1 MLDTIFYVIV
11 FLLTLVLSNV
21 LNKVF
26 PKLALPLIQVVFG
39 LILGFFG
46 ADDILHVAPEFFLG
60 FIIAP
65 LLFRESEEAD
75 VKHILKH
82 SKIILVLIF
91 PLVFITTLGLGLL
104 SHWVYVGIPLAACFA
119 LGASLAPTDA
129 VAVGALSKNFS
140 FPKRVMSILQG
151 EGLLNDASGIIAFQ
165 IALVA
170 LVTGY
175 FSLPDATMK
184 LVIAAIGGAAIG
196 FILIYFKGLV
206 LRLLEDVDARD
217 VSGYL
222 LLELAVPL
230 SAFLIAEEL
239 GVSGIIA
246 AVVAGVMSA
255 NGLKRTTLFDAQVA
269 KLKSTIWDTL
279 TFILNSIVFF
289 FLGIEL
295 YQLVVPLLVNP
306 VYSSTHLLLL
316 TVILTLGL
324 FVLRFLVIS
333 FYYWIQSLRR
343 KQLFSA
349 YWNDI
354 LLLTFA
360 GSKGTVSIATI
371 LLIPRDVS
379 DVQPVLVFLAAA
391 VTGLSFLVGMFILP
405 FFAVKKV
412 VKVDNLA
419 KISILSDVVDELR
432 NDMKK
437 AKNKQGYNIA
447 IDAYQERIQQLIIE
461 QESTDMAVDYNDL
474 QLLIIRIESEGLEAA
489 LRENKISLYTYRT
502 YQRYIRSLET
512 SIVHSLVSSFQ
523 FAYVIM
529 MRTFHLLMS
538 KLLHV
543 DFYFKKTKAVMLTTR
558 DEITELYFNNT
569 ELILQAL
576 DNLNGVFDEQ
586 LLNFLQAERLR
597 TSEIVAAGGHISRVM
612 NKAQPNN
619 LTEMMRAYYLER
631 KVIFEYEAA
640 GDITA
645 REAREMRINVN
656 VLEDYSLASNH
667 HTLLFEFLERRKKAN
682 KN

>member
-1 MLDTIFYVIV
+1 MLHTILYVIV
-11 FLLTLVLSNV
+11 FLLTLVFSNV

-82 SKIILVLIF
+82 SKLILVLIF
-91 PLVFITTLGLGLL
+91 PLVFITTLGLGLISNWIYAGL
-104 SHWVYVGIPLAACFA
+104 PLAACFA

-140 FPKRVMSILQG
+140 FPKRVMSVLQG

-184 LVIAAIGGAAIG
+184 LAISALGGAIIG
-196 FILIYFKGLV
+196 FILIYLKNLV

-222 LLELAVPL
+222 LLELAIPL
-230 SAFLIAEEL
+230 SAFLLAEEVH
-239 GVSGIIA
+239 VSGIIA

-255 NGLKRTTLFDAQVA
+255 NGLKRTTLFDAQVE
-269 KLKSTIWDTL
+269 KVKNTIWDTL

-316 TVILTLGL
+316 TVALTVGLFALRWAVLTLY
-324 FVLRFLVIS
+324 FWIRALRK
-333 FYYWIQSLRR
+333 
-343 KQLFSA
+343 KQVFAA

-371 LLIPRDVS
+371 LLIPRSVAAI
-379 DVQPVLVFLAAA
+379 QPVLVFLAAA
-391 VTGLSFLVGMFILP
+391 VTGLSFLVGMFVLP

-412 VKVDNLA
+412 VKVDNIA
-419 KISILSDVVDELR
+419 KISILTEVVEELHK
-432 NDMKK
+432 DMQA
-437 AKNKQGYNIA
+437 AKNPQGYNIA
-447 IDAYQERIQQLIIE
+447 IDAYQERIQLLIIE
-461 QESTDMAVDYNDL
+461 QESTDMAIDYNDL

-489 LRENKISLYTYRT
+489 LREGKISMYTYRT
-502 YQRYIRSLET
+502 YQRYIRSLES
-512 SIVHSLVSSFQ
+512 SIVHSLVSSLQ
-523 FAYVIM
+523 FVYV
-529 MRTFHLLMS
+529 LLVRAFNLLLS
-538 KLLHV
+538 RLLHV
-543 DFYFKKTKAVMLTTR
+543 DFFARRSKDAQANTTE
-558 DEITELYFNNT
+558 EITELYFNNT

-576 DNLNGVFDEQ
+576 GNLAEVYDEQ

-597 TSEIVAAGGHISRVM
+597 TSEIVAEGVHLSRMM

-631 KVIFEYEAA
+631 KIIFEYELA
-640 GDITA
+640 GHLTA
-645 REAREMRINVN
+645 REAREMRVNVN
-656 VLEDYSLASNH
+656 VLEDYTLASNH
-667 HTLLFEFLERRKKAN
+667 HTLLFEFLERRKN
-682 KN
+682 KKMN

>member
-1 MLDTIFYVIV
+1 MLHTIFYVII
-11 FLLTLVLSNV
+11 FLLVLVFSNV

-26 PKLALPLIQVVFG
+26 PKLALPLIQVVLG

-46 ADDILHVAPEFFLG
+46 ADEVLHVAPEFFLG

-91 PLVFITTLGLGLL
+91 PLVFITTLGLGLISNWIYIGL
-104 SHWVYVGIPLAACFA
+104 PLAACFA

-140 FPKRVMSILQG
+140 FPRRVMSVLQG
-151 EGLLNDASGIIAFQ
+151 EGLLNDASGIISFQ

-175 FSLPDATMK
+175 FSFPDATMK
-184 LVIAAIGGAAIG
+184 LVISSIGGAAIG
-196 FILIYFKGLV
+196 FSLIYIKGLV

-222 LLELAVPL
+222 LLELVVPL
-230 SAFLIAEEL
+230 AAFIISEEL
-239 GVSGIIA
+239 HVSGIIA

-255 NGLKRTTLFDAQVA
+255 NGLKRTTLFDAKVE

-279 TFILNSIVFF
+279 TFILNSFVFL

-295 YQLVVPLLVNP
+295 YQLVVPLLVDP
-306 VYSSTHLLLL
+306 VYSSAHLILL
-316 TVILTLGL
+316 TLALTAGL
-324 FVLRFLVIS
+324 FALRFVVIA
-333 FYYWIQSLRR
+333 FYYWLRSL
-343 KQLFSA
+343 KQKQPFAA

-371 LLIPRDVS
+371 LLVPRSVDI
-379 DVQPVLVFLAAA
+379 QPVLVFLAAS

-412 VKVDNLA
+412 SKVNNIS
-419 KISILSDVVDELR
+419 KIAILSEVVDELR
-432 NDMKK
+432 QDMTT
-437 AKNKQGYNIA
+437 AKNPQGYDIA

-461 QESTDMAVDYNDL
+461 QESTDMAIDYNDL
-474 QLLIIRIESEGLEAA
+474 QLLIIRIESEGLEAY
-489 LRENKISLYTYRT
+489 LRENKISMYTYRT

-512 SIVHSLVSSFQ
+512 SIVHSLVSSIQ
-523 FAYVIM
+523 FVYVITL
-529 MRTFHLLMS
+529 RAFHLLVS
-538 KLLHV
+538 RFLHV
-543 DFYFKKTKAVMLTTR
+543 DFYFKKTKAAMETTR

-586 LLNFLQAERLR
+586 LLNFLQSERLR
-597 TSEIVAAGGHISRVM
+597 TSEIVASGGHISRMV

-619 LTEMMRAYYLER
+619 ITEMMRAYYLER
-631 KVIFEYEAA
+631 KVIFEHELSGA
-640 GDITA
+640 ITA
-645 REAREMRINVN
+645 REAKDMRLNVN
-656 VLEDYSLASNH
+656 ILEDYSLASNH
-667 HTLLFEFLERRKKAN
+667 HTLLFDFLERRKN

>member
-1 MLDTIFYVIV
+1 MLHTIFYVII
-11 FLLTLVLSNV
+11 FLLVLVFSNV

-26 PKLALPLIQVVFG
+26 PKLALPLIQVVLG

-46 ADDILHVAPEFFLG
+46 ADEVLHVAPEFFLG

-91 PLVFITTLGLGLL
+91 PLVFITTLGLGLISNWIYIGL
-104 SHWVYVGIPLAACFA
+104 PLAACFA

-140 FPKRVMSILQG
+140 FPRRVMSVLQG
-151 EGLLNDASGIIAFQ
+151 EGLLNDASGIISFQ

-175 FSLPDATMK
+175 FSFPDATMK
-184 LVIAAIGGAAIG
+184 LVISSIGGAAIG
-196 FILIYFKGLV
+196 FSLIYIKGLV

-222 LLELAVPL
+222 LLELVVPL
-230 SAFLIAEEL
+230 SAFLISEEL
-239 GVSGIIA
+239 HVSGIIA

-255 NGLKRTTLFDAQVA
+255 NGLKRTTLFDAQVE

-279 TFILNSIVFF
+279 TFILNSFVFL

-295 YQLVVPLLVNP
+295 YQLVVPLLVDP
-306 VYSSTHLLLL
+306 VYSSAHLILL
-316 TVILTLGL
+316 TLALTAGL
-324 FVLRFLVIS
+324 FALRFVVIA
-333 FYYWIQSLRR
+333 FYYWLRSL
-343 KQLFSA
+343 KQKQTFSA

-371 LLIPRDVS
+371 LLVPRSVDI
-379 DVQPVLVFLAAA
+379 QPVLVFLAAA

-412 VKVDNLA
+412 SKVNNIS
-419 KISILSDVVDELR
+419 KIAILSEVVDELR
-432 NDMKK
+432 QDMTT
-437 AKNKQGYNIA
+437 AKNPQGYDIA

-461 QESTDMAVDYNDL
+461 QESTDMAIDYNDL
-474 QLLIIRIESEGLEAA
+474 QLLIIRIESEGLEAY
-489 LRENKISLYTYRT
+489 LRENKISMYTYRT

-512 SIVHSLVSSFQ
+512 SIVHSLVSSIQ
-523 FAYVIM
+523 FVYVITL
-529 MRTFHLLMS
+529 RAFHLLVS
-538 KLLHV
+538 RFLHV
-543 DFYFKKTKAVMLTTR
+543 DFYFKKTKAAMETTR

-586 LLNFLQAERLR
+586 LLNFLQSERLR
-597 TSEIVAAGGHISRVM
+597 TSEIVASGGHISRMV

-619 LTEMMRAYYLER
+619 ITEMMRAYYLER
-631 KVIFEYEAA
+631 KVIFEHELSGA
-640 GDITA
+640 ITA
-645 REAREMRINVN
+645 REAKDMRLNVN
-656 VLEDYSLASNH
+656 ILEDYSLASNH
-667 HTLLFEFLERRKKAN
+667 HTLLFDFLERRKN

>member
-1 MLDTIFYVIV
+1 MVLV
-11 FLLTLVLSNV
+11 FSNV

-26 PKLALPLIQVVFG
+26 PKLALPLIQVVLG

-46 ADDILHVAPEFFLG
+46 ADEVLHVAPEFFLG

-91 PLVFITTLGLGLL
+91 PLVFITTLGLGLISNWIYMGL
-104 SHWVYVGIPLAACFA
+104 PLAACFA

-140 FPKRVMSILQG
+140 FPRRVMSVLQG
-151 EGLLNDASGIIAFQ
+151 EGLLNDASGIISFQ

-175 FSLPDATMK
+175 FSFPDATMK
-184 LVIAAIGGAAIG
+184 LVISALGGAAIG
-196 FILIYFKGLV
+196 FTLIYIKGLV

-222 LLELAVPL
+222 LLELVVPL
-230 SAFLIAEEL
+230 AAFLISEEL
-239 GVSGIIA
+239 HVSGIIA

-255 NGLKRTTLFDAQVA
+255 NGLKRTTLFDAQVE

-279 TFILNSIVFF
+279 TFILNSFVFL

-295 YQLVVPLLVNP
+295 YQLVVPLLVDP
-306 VYSSTHLLLL
+306 VYSSALLIVLALAL
-316 TVILTLGL
+316 TAGL
-324 FVLRFLVIS
+324 FALRFIVIA
-333 FYYWIQSLRR
+333 FYYWLRSL
-343 KQLFSA
+343 KQKQPFST
-349 YWNDI
+349 YWNDVF
-354 LLLTFA
+354 LLTFA

-371 LLIPRDVS
+371 LLVPRTV

-391 VTGLSFLVGMFILP
+391 VTGLSFLAGMFILP

-412 VKVDNLA
+412 SKVNNIS
-419 KISILSDVVDELR
+419 KIAILSEVVDELHQ
-432 NDMKK
+432 DMKS
-437 AKNKQGYNIA
+437 AKNPQGYDIA

-461 QESTDMAVDYNDL
+461 QESTDMAIDYNDL
-474 QLLIIRIESEGLEAA
+474 QLLIIRIESEGLEVA
-489 LRENKISLYTYRT
+489 LRENKISMYTYRT

-512 SIVHSLVSSFQ
+512 SIVHSLVSSIQ
-523 FAYVIM
+523 FVYVIAL
-529 MRTFHLLMS
+529 RAFHLLTS
-538 KLLHV
+538 RVLHV
-543 DFYFKKTKAVMLTTR
+543 DFYFKKTKAAMETTR

-586 LLNFLQAERLR
+586 LLNFLQSERLR
-597 TSEIVAAGGHISRVM
+597 TSEIVATGGHISRMM

-619 LTEMMRAYYLER
+619 ITEMMRAYYLER
-631 KVIFEYEAA
+631 KVIFEHELSGA
-640 GDITA
+640 ITA
-645 REAREMRINVN
+645 REAKDMRLNVN
-656 VLEDYSLASNH
+656 ILEDYSLASNH
-667 HTLLFEFLERRKKAN
+667 HTLLFDFLERRKN

>member
-1 MLDTIFYVIV
+1 MLHTIFYVIV

-46 ADDILHVAPEFFLG
+46 ADEILHVAPEFFLG

-82 SKIILVLIF
+82 SKVILVLIF
-91 PLVFITTLGLGLL
+91 PLVFITALGLGFI
-104 SHWVYVGIPLAACFA
+104 SHWIYAGIPLAACFA

-140 FPKRVMSILQG
+140 FPKRVMSILKG

-165 IALVA
+165 IAMVA

-184 LVIAAIGGAAIG
+184 LVFSAIGGSAIG
-196 FILIYFKGLV
+196 FVLIYLKNLI

-217 VSGYL
+217 VPGYL
-222 LLELAVPL
+222 LLELAIPL

-239 GVSGIIA
+239 HVSGIIA

-295 YQLVVPLLVNP
+295 YQLVVPLLMSP
-306 VYSSTHLLLL
+306 VYSSAYLLLL
-316 TVILTLGL
+316 AVVLTIGL
-324 FVLRFLVIS
+324 FALRFAIIAL
-333 FYYWIQSLRR
+333 YYWIQSIRR
-343 KQLFSA
+343 RQTFIA

-371 LLIPRDVS
+371 LLIPRNVIDS
-379 DVQPVLVFLAAA
+379 QPVLVFLAAA

-405 FFAVKKV
+405 FFAIKKV
-412 VKVDNLA
+412 VKVNNIS
-419 KISILSDVVDELR
+419 KISILTDVVEELAK
-432 NDMKK
+432 DSKK
-437 AKNKQGYNIA
+437 AKNPQGYRIA

-461 QESTDMAVDYNDL
+461 QESTDLAIDYNDL
-474 QLLIIRIESEGLEAA
+474 QLLIIRLESEGLEVA
-489 LRENKISLYTYRT
+489 LRENKISMYTYRT
-502 YQRYIRSLET
+502 YQRYIHSLE
-512 SIVHSLVSSFQ
+512 SSVAHSLVSSIQ
-523 FAYVIM
+523 FIYVVIV
-529 MRTFHLLMS
+529 RGFHLLLS
-538 KLLHV
+538 KLLHI
-543 DFYFKKTKAVMLTTR
+543 DFGFKKTKDAIETTR
-558 DEITELYFNNT
+558 TQITELYFSNT

-576 DNLNGVFDEQ
+576 DNLQGVFDDQ
-586 LLNFLQAERLR
+586 LLHFLQAERLR
-597 TSEIVAAGGHISRVM
+597 TAEIVATGGHISRLV
-612 NKAQPNN
+612 NKAQPTN

-631 KVIFEYEAA
+631 KVIFEYESS
-640 GDITA
+640 GQLTA
-645 REAREMRINVN
+645 REAKDMRLNVN
-656 VLEDYSLASNH
+656 VLEDYTLASNQRS
-667 HTLLFEFLERRKKAN
+667 LLFDFLERRKK
-682 KN
+682 

>member
-1 MLDTIFYVIV
+1 MLHTIFYVII
-11 FLLTLVLSNV
+11 FLLVLVFSNV

-26 PKLALPLIQVVFG
+26 PKLALPLIQVVLG

-46 ADDILHVAPEFFLG
+46 ADEVLHVAPEFFLG

-91 PLVFITTLGLGLL
+91 PLVFITTLGLGLISNWIYIGL
-104 SHWVYVGIPLAACFA
+104 PLAACFA

-140 FPKRVMSILQG
+140 FPRRVMSVLQG
-151 EGLLNDASGIIAFQ
+151 EGLLNDASGIISFQ

-175 FSLPDATMK
+175 FSFPDATMK
-184 LVIAAIGGAAIG
+184 LVISSIGGAAIG
-196 FILIYFKGLV
+196 FSLIYIKGLV

-222 LLELAVPL
+222 LLELVVPL
-230 SAFLIAEEL
+230 AAFLISEEL
-239 GVSGIIA
+239 HVSGIIA

-255 NGLKRTTLFDAQVA
+255 NGLKRTTLFDAQVE

-279 TFILNSIVFF
+279 TFILNSFVFL

-295 YQLVVPLLVNP
+295 YQLVVPLLVDP
-306 VYSSTHLLLL
+306 VYSSAHLILL
-316 TVILTLGL
+316 TLALTAGL
-324 FVLRFLVIS
+324 FALRFVVIA
-333 FYYWIQSLRR
+333 FYYWLRSL
-343 KQLFSA
+343 KQKQTFSA

-371 LLIPRDVS
+371 LLVPRSVDI
-379 DVQPVLVFLAAA
+379 QPVLVFLAAA

-412 VKVDNLA
+412 SKVNNIS
-419 KISILSDVVDELR
+419 KIAILSEVVDELR
-432 NDMKK
+432 QDMTT
-437 AKNKQGYNIA
+437 AKNPQGYDIA

-461 QESTDMAVDYNDL
+461 QESTDMAIDYNDL
-474 QLLIIRIESEGLEAA
+474 QLLIIRIESEGLEAY
-489 LRENKISLYTYRT
+489 LRENKISMYTYRT

-512 SIVHSLVSSFQ
+512 SIVHSLVSSIQ
-523 FAYVIM
+523 FVYVITL
-529 MRTFHLLMS
+529 RAFHLLVS
-538 KLLHV
+538 RFLHV
-543 DFYFKKTKAVMLTTR
+543 DFYFKKTKAAMETTR

-586 LLNFLQAERLR
+586 LLNFLQSERLR
-597 TSEIVAAGGHISRVM
+597 TSEIVASGGHISRMV

-619 LTEMMRAYYLER
+619 ITEMMRAYYLER
-631 KVIFEYEAA
+631 KVIFEHELSGA
-640 GDITA
+640 ITA
-645 REAREMRINVN
+645 REAKDMRLNVN
-656 VLEDYSLASNH
+656 ILEDYSLASNH
-667 HTLLFEFLERRKKAN
+667 HTLLFDFLERRKN

>member
-1 MLDTIFYVIV
+1 MVLV
-11 FLLTLVLSNV
+11 FSNV

-26 PKLALPLIQVVFG
+26 PKLALPLIQVVLG

-46 ADDILHVAPEFFLG
+46 ADEVLHVAPEFFLG

-91 PLVFITTLGLGLL
+91 PLVFITTLGLGLISNWIYMGL
-104 SHWVYVGIPLAACFA
+104 PLAACFA

-140 FPKRVMSILQG
+140 FPRRVMSVLQG
-151 EGLLNDASGIIAFQ
+151 EGLLNDASGIISFQ

-175 FSLPDATMK
+175 FSFPDATMK
-184 LVIAAIGGAAIG
+184 LVISALGGAAIG
-196 FILIYFKGLV
+196 FTLIYIKGLV

-222 LLELAVPL
+222 LLELVVPL
-230 SAFLIAEEL
+230 AAFLISEEL
-239 GVSGIIA
+239 HVSGIIA

-255 NGLKRTTLFDAQVA
+255 NGLKRTTLFDAQVE

-279 TFILNSIVFF
+279 TFILNSFVFL

-295 YQLVVPLLVNP
+295 YQLVVPLLVDP
-306 VYSSTHLLLL
+306 VYSSALLIVLALAL
-316 TVILTLGL
+316 TAGL
-324 FVLRFLVIS
+324 FALRFIVIA
-333 FYYWIQSLRR
+333 FYYWLRSL
-343 KQLFSA
+343 KQKQPFST
-349 YWNDI
+349 YWNDVF
-354 LLLTFA
+354 LLTFA

-371 LLIPRDVS
+371 LLVPRTV

-412 VKVDNLA
+412 SKVNNIS
-419 KISILSDVVDELR
+419 KIAILSEVVDELHH
-432 NDMKK
+432 DMKS
-437 AKNKQGYNIA
+437 AKNPQGYDIA

-461 QESTDMAVDYNDL
+461 QESTDMAIDYNDL
-474 QLLIIRIESEGLEAA
+474 QLLIIRIESEGLEVA
-489 LRENKISLYTYRT
+489 LRENKISMYTYRT

-512 SIVHSLVSSFQ
+512 SIVHSLVSSIQ
-523 FAYVIM
+523 FVYVIAL
-529 MRTFHLLMS
+529 RAFHLLTS
-538 KLLHV
+538 RVLHV
-543 DFYFKKTKAVMLTTR
+543 DFYFKKTKAAMETTR

-586 LLNFLQAERLR
+586 LLNFLQSERLR
-597 TSEIVAAGGHISRVM
+597 TSEIVATGGHISRMM

-619 LTEMMRAYYLER
+619 ITEMMRAYYLER
-631 KVIFEYEAA
+631 KVIFEHELSGA
-640 GDITA
+640 ITA
-645 REAREMRINVN
+645 REAKDMRLNVN
-656 VLEDYSLASNH
+656 ILEDYSLASNH
-667 HTLLFEFLERRKKAN
+667 HTLLFDFLERRKN

>member
-1 MLDTIFYVIV
+1 MLHTIFYVII
-11 FLLTLVLSNV
+11 FLLVLVFSNV

-26 PKLALPLIQVVFG
+26 PKLALSLIQVVLG

-46 ADDILHVAPEFFLG
+46 ADEVLHVAPEFFLG

-91 PLVFITTLGLGLL
+91 PLVFITTLGLGLISNWIYIGL
-104 SHWVYVGIPLAACFA
+104 PLAACFA

-140 FPKRVMSILQG
+140 FPRRVMSVLQG
-151 EGLLNDASGIIAFQ
+151 EGLLNDASGIISFQ

-175 FSLPDATMK
+175 FSFPDATMK
-184 LVIAAIGGAAIG
+184 LVISSIGGAAIG
-196 FILIYFKGLV
+196 FSLIYIKGLV

-222 LLELAVPL
+222 LLELVVPL
-230 SAFLIAEEL
+230 SAFLISEEL
-239 GVSGIIA
+239 HVSGIIA

-255 NGLKRTTLFDAQVA
+255 NGLKRTTLFDAQVE

-279 TFILNSIVFF
+279 TFILNSFVFLF
-289 FLGIEL
+289 
-295 YQLVVPLLVNP
+295 
-306 VYSSTHLLLL
+306 LL
-316 TVILTLGL
+316 TLALTAGL
-324 FVLRFLVIS
+324 FALRFVVIA
-333 FYYWIQSLRR
+333 FYYWLRSL
-343 KQLFSA
+343 KQKQPFSA

-371 LLIPRDVS
+371 LLVPRSVDI
-379 DVQPVLVFLAAA
+379 QPVLVFLAAA

-412 VKVDNLA
+412 SKVNNIS
-419 KISILSDVVDELR
+419 KIAILSEVVDELR
-432 NDMKK
+432 QDMTT
-437 AKNKQGYNIA
+437 AKNPQGYDIA

-461 QESTDMAVDYNDL
+461 QESTDMAIDYNDL
-474 QLLIIRIESEGLEAA
+474 QLLIIRIESEGLEAY
-489 LRENKISLYTYRT
+489 LRENKISMYTYRT

-512 SIVHSLVSSFQ
+512 SIVHSLVSSIQ
-523 FAYVIM
+523 FVYVITL
-529 MRTFHLLMS
+529 RAFHLLVS
-538 KLLHV
+538 RFLHV
-543 DFYFKKTKAVMLTTR
+543 DFYFKKTKAAMETTR

-586 LLNFLQAERLR
+586 LLNFLQSERLR
-597 TSEIVAAGGHISRVM
+597 TSEIVASGGHISRMV

-619 LTEMMRAYYLER
+619 ITEMMRAYYLER
-631 KVIFEYEAA
+631 KVIFEHELSGA
-640 GDITA
+640 ITA
-645 REAREMRINVN
+645 REAKDMRLNVN
-656 VLEDYSLASNH
+656 ILEDYSLASNH
-667 HTLLFEFLERRKKAN
+667 HTLLFDFLERRKN

>member
-1 MLDTIFYVIV
+1 MLHIIFYVIV
-11 FLLTLVLSNV
+11 FLLVLVFSNV

-26 PKLALPLIQVVFG
+26 PKLALPLIQVVLG

-46 ADDILHVAPEFFLG
+46 ADEVLHVAPEFFLG

-91 PLVFITTLGLGLL
+91 PLVFITTLGLGLISNWIYMGL
-104 SHWVYVGIPLAACFA
+104 PLAACFA

-140 FPKRVMSILQG
+140 FPRRVMSVLQG
-151 EGLLNDASGIIAFQ
+151 EGLLNDASGIISFQ

-175 FSLPDATMK
+175 FSFPDATMK
-184 LVIAAIGGAAIG
+184 LVISALGGAAIG
-196 FILIYFKGLV
+196 FTLIYIKGLV

-222 LLELAVPL
+222 LLELVVPL
-230 SAFLIAEEL
+230 AAFLISEEL
-239 GVSGIIA
+239 HVSGIIA

-255 NGLKRTTLFDAQVA
+255 NGLKRTTLFDAQVE

-279 TFILNSIVFF
+279 TFILNSFVFL

-295 YQLVVPLLVNP
+295 YQLVVPLLVDP
-306 VYSSTHLLLL
+306 VYSSALLIVLALAL
-316 TVILTLGL
+316 TAGL
-324 FVLRFLVIS
+324 FALRFVVIA
-333 FYYWIQSLRR
+333 FYYWLRSL
-343 KQLFSA
+343 KQKQPFSA
-349 YWNDI
+349 YWNDVF
-354 LLLTFA
+354 LLTFA

-371 LLIPRDVS
+371 LLVPRTV

-412 VKVDNLA
+412 SKVNNIS
-419 KISILSDVVDELR
+419 KIAILSEVVDELHH
-432 NDMKK
+432 DMKS
-437 AKNKQGYNIA
+437 AKNPQGYDIA

-461 QESTDMAVDYNDL
+461 QESTDMAIDYNDL
-474 QLLIIRIESEGLEAA
+474 QLLIIRIESEGLEVA
-489 LRENKISLYTYRT
+489 LRENKISMYTYRT

-512 SIVHSLVSSFQ
+512 SIVHSLVSSIQ
-523 FAYVIM
+523 FVYVIAL
-529 MRTFHLLMS
+529 RAFHLLVS
-538 KLLHV
+538 RVLHV
-543 DFYFKKTKAVMLTTR
+543 DFYFKKTKAAMETTR

-586 LLNFLQAERLR
+586 LLNFLQSERLR
-597 TSEIVAAGGHISRVM
+597 TSEIVATGGHISRMM

-619 LTEMMRAYYLER
+619 ITEMMRAYYLER
-631 KVIFEYEAA
+631 KVIFEHELSGA
-640 GDITA
+640 ITA
-645 REAREMRINVN
+645 REAKDMRLNVN
-656 VLEDYSLASNH
+656 ILEDYSLASNH
-667 HTLLFEFLERRKKAN
+667 HTLLFDFLERRKN

>member
-1 MLDTIFYVIV
+1 MLHIIFYVIV
-11 FLLTLVLSNV
+11 FLLVLVFSNV

-26 PKLALPLIQVVFG
+26 PKLALPLIQVVLG

-46 ADDILHVAPEFFLG
+46 ADEVLHVAPEFFLG

-91 PLVFITTLGLGLL
+91 PLVFITTLGLGLISNWIYMGL
-104 SHWVYVGIPLAACFA
+104 PLAACFA

-140 FPKRVMSILQG
+140 FPRRVMSVLQG
-151 EGLLNDASGIIAFQ
+151 EGLLNDASGIISFQ

-175 FSLPDATMK
+175 FSFPDATMK
-184 LVIAAIGGAAIG
+184 LVISALGGAAIG
-196 FILIYFKGLV
+196 FTLIYIKGLV

-222 LLELAVPL
+222 LLELVVPL
-230 SAFLIAEEL
+230 AAFLISEEL
-239 GVSGIIA
+239 HVSGIIA

-255 NGLKRTTLFDAQVA
+255 NGLKRTTLFDAQVE

-279 TFILNSIVFF
+279 TFILNSFVFL

-295 YQLVVPLLVNP
+295 YQLVVPLLVDP
-306 VYSSTHLLLL
+306 VYSSALLIVLALAL
-316 TVILTLGL
+316 TAGL
-324 FVLRFLVIS
+324 FALRFIVIA
-333 FYYWIQSLRR
+333 FYYWLRSL
-343 KQLFSA
+343 KQKQPFST
-349 YWNDI
+349 YWNDVF
-354 LLLTFA
+354 LLTFA

-371 LLIPRDVS
+371 LLVPRTV

-412 VKVDNLA
+412 SKVNNIS
-419 KISILSDVVDELR
+419 KIAILSEVVDELHQ
-432 NDMKK
+432 DMKS
-437 AKNKQGYNIA
+437 AKNPQGYDIA

-461 QESTDMAVDYNDL
+461 QESTDMAIDYNDL
-474 QLLIIRIESEGLEAA
+474 QLLIIRIESEGLEVA
-489 LRENKISLYTYRT
+489 LRENKISMYTYRT

-512 SIVHSLVSSFQ
+512 SIVHSLVSSIQ
-523 FAYVIM
+523 FVYVIAL
-529 MRTFHLLMS
+529 RAFHLLTS
-538 KLLHV
+538 RVLHV
-543 DFYFKKTKAVMLTTR
+543 DFYFKKTKAAMETTR
-558 DEITELYFNNT
+558 EEITELYFNNT

-586 LLNFLQAERLR
+586 LLNFLQSERLR
-597 TSEIVAAGGHISRVM
+597 TSEIVATGGHISRMM

-619 LTEMMRAYYLER
+619 ITEMMRAYYLER
-631 KVIFEYEAA
+631 KVIFEHELSGA
-640 GDITA
+640 ITA
-645 REAREMRINVN
+645 REAKDMRLNVN
-656 VLEDYSLASNH
+656 ILEDYSLASNH
-667 HTLLFEFLERRKKAN
+667 HTLLFDFLERRKN

>member
-1 MLDTIFYVIV
+1 MLHTIFYVIV

-196 FILIYFKGLV
+196 FVLIYFKGLV

-279 TFILNSIVFF
+279 T
-289 FLGIEL
+289 
-295 YQLVVPLLVNP
+295 
-306 VYSSTHLLLL
+306 
-316 TVILTLGL
+316 LTLGL

>member
-1 MLDTIFYVIV
+1 MLHIIFYVIV
-11 FLLTLVLSNV
+11 FLLVLVFSNV

-26 PKLALPLIQVVFG
+26 PKLALPLIQVVLG

-46 ADDILHVAPEFFLG
+46 ADEVLHVAPEFFLG

-91 PLVFITTLGLGLL
+91 PLVFITTLGLGLISNWIYMGL
-104 SHWVYVGIPLAACFA
+104 PLAACFA

-140 FPKRVMSILQG
+140 FPRRVMSVLQG
-151 EGLLNDASGIIAFQ
+151 EGLLNDASGIISFQ

-175 FSLPDATMK
+175 FSFPDATMK
-184 LVIAAIGGAAIG
+184 LVISALGGAAIG
-196 FILIYFKGLV
+196 FTLIYIKGLV

-222 LLELAVPL
+222 LLELVVPL
-230 SAFLIAEEL
+230 AAFLISEEL
-239 GVSGIIA
+239 HVSGIIA

-255 NGLKRTTLFDAQVA
+255 NGLKRTTLFDAQVE

-279 TFILNSIVFF
+279 TFILNSFVFL

-295 YQLVVPLLVNP
+295 YQLVVPLLVDP
-306 VYSSTHLLLL
+306 VYSSALLIVLALAL
-316 TVILTLGL
+316 TAGL
-324 FVLRFLVIS
+324 FALRFIVIA
-333 FYYWIQSLRR
+333 FYYWLRSL
-343 KQLFSA
+343 KQKQPFST
-349 YWNDI
+349 YWNDVF
-354 LLLTFA
+354 LLTFA

-371 LLIPRDVS
+371 LLVPRTV

-412 VKVDNLA
+412 SKVNNIS
-419 KISILSDVVDELR
+419 KIAILSEVVDELHQ
-432 NDMKK
+432 DMKS
-437 AKNKQGYNIA
+437 AKNPQGYDIA

-461 QESTDMAVDYNDL
+461 QESTDMAIDYNDL
-474 QLLIIRIESEGLEAA
+474 QLLIIRIESEGLEVA
-489 LRENKISLYTYRT
+489 LRENKISMYTYRT

-512 SIVHSLVSSFQ
+512 SIVHSLVSSIQ
-523 FAYVIM
+523 FVYVIAL
-529 MRTFHLLMS
+529 RAFHLLTS
-538 KLLHV
+538 RVLHV
-543 DFYFKKTKAVMLTTR
+543 DFYFKKTKAAMETTR

-586 LLNFLQAERLR
+586 LLNFLQSERLR
-597 TSEIVAAGGHISRVM
+597 TSEIVATGGHISRMM

-619 LTEMMRAYYLER
+619 ITEMMRAYYLER
-631 KVIFEYEAA
+631 KVIFEHELSGA
-640 GDITA
+640 ITA
-645 REAREMRINVN
+645 REAKDMRLNVN
-656 VLEDYSLASNH
+656 ILEDYSLASNH
-667 HTLLFEFLERRKKAN
+667 HTLLFDFLERRKN

>member
-1 MLDTIFYVIV
+1 MLHIIFYVIV
-11 FLLTLVLSNV
+11 FLLVLVFSNV

-26 PKLALPLIQVVFG
+26 PKLALPLIQVVLG

-46 ADDILHVAPEFFLG
+46 ADEVLHVAPEFFLG

-91 PLVFITTLGLGLL
+91 PLVFITTLGLGLISNWIYMGL
-104 SHWVYVGIPLAACFA
+104 PLAACFA

-140 FPKRVMSILQG
+140 FPRRVMSVLQG
-151 EGLLNDASGIIAFQ
+151 EGLLNDASGIISFQ

-175 FSLPDATMK
+175 FSFPDATMK
-184 LVIAAIGGAAIG
+184 LVISALGGAAIG
-196 FILIYFKGLV
+196 FTLIYIKGLV

-222 LLELAVPL
+222 LLELVVPL
-230 SAFLIAEEL
+230 AAFLISEEL
-239 GVSGIIA
+239 HVSGIIA

-255 NGLKRTTLFDAQVA
+255 NGLKRTTLFDAQVE

-279 TFILNSIVFF
+279 TFILNSFVFL

-295 YQLVVPLLVNP
+295 YQLVVPLLVDP
-306 VYSSTHLLLL
+306 VYSSALLIVLALAL
-316 TVILTLGL
+316 TAGL
-324 FVLRFLVIS
+324 FALRFIVIA
-333 FYYWIQSLRR
+333 FYYWLRSL
-343 KQLFSA
+343 KQKQPFST
-349 YWNDI
+349 YWNDVF
-354 LLLTFA
+354 LLTFA

-371 LLIPRDVS
+371 LLVPRTV

-412 VKVDNLA
+412 SKVNNIS
-419 KISILSDVVDELR
+419 KIAILSEVVDELHH
-432 NDMKK
+432 DMKS
-437 AKNKQGYNIA
+437 AKNPQGYDIA

-461 QESTDMAVDYNDL
+461 QESTDMAIDYNDL
-474 QLLIIRIESEGLEAA
+474 QLLIIRIESEGLEVA
-489 LRENKISLYTYRT
+489 LRENKISMYTYRT

-512 SIVHSLVSSFQ
+512 SIVHSLVSSIQ
-523 FAYVIM
+523 FVYVIAL
-529 MRTFHLLMS
+529 RAFHLLTS
-538 KLLHV
+538 RVLHV
-543 DFYFKKTKAVMLTTR
+543 DFYFKKTKAAMETTR

-586 LLNFLQAERLR
+586 LLNFLQSERLR
-597 TSEIVAAGGHISRVM
+597 TSEIVATGGHISRMM

-619 LTEMMRAYYLER
+619 ITEMMRAYYLER
-631 KVIFEYEAA
+631 KVIFEHELSGA
-640 GDITA
+640 ITA
-645 REAREMRINVN
+645 REAKDMRLNVN
-656 VLEDYSLASNH
+656 ILEDYSLASNH
-667 HTLLFEFLERRKKAN
+667 HTLLFDFLERRKN